1 MRPSD
6 EKPFPLITATMP
18 GPRASRSIK
27 VRDYALPKPY
37 RKKTFVEDEPR
48 MSRVRI
54 AVLTL
59 SCLTIASLVGA
70 LAMLAKENLDT
81 PPVLI
86 VAAPA
91 PETAKVPMVQL
102 AVPVVARARL
112 ALADGLPPAPAR
124 AREAAPAHPAVL
136 RALAAKTARAPHPV
150 PKPDAPPPDP
160 DVDLVT
166 VILTLT
172 MPSAAGGA
180 DPAAATCSAG
190 TPSDNGCPA
199 IHGMEP

>member
-27 VRDYALPKPY
+27 ARDYALPKPY

-48 MSRVRI
+48 MSRVR
-54 AVLTL
+54 VTMLTL

-86 VAAPA
+86 VAAPV
-91 PETAKVPMVQL
+91 PETAKIPLARL
-102 AVPVVARARL
+102 AVPVVTRARL
-112 ALADGLPPAPAR
+112 ALADGLPAAAAR
-124 AREAAPAHPAVL
+124 AREVVQPHPTVM
-136 RALAAKTARAPHPV
+136 RALAAKTARAPRAV
-150 PKPDAPPPDP
+150 PKPEAPPPDP

-172 MPSAAGGA
+172 MPSATAGA
-180 DPAAATCSAG
+180 DSAAACSAA
-190 TPSDNGCPA
+190 TPSDHGCPA